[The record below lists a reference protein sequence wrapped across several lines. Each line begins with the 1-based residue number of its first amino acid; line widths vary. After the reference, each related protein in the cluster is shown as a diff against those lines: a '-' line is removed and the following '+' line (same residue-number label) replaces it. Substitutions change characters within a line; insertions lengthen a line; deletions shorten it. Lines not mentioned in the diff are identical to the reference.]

1 MKAIVCEM
9 CGGNDVVKQDGLYI
23 CQNCGTKYTAEDAK
37 KLMIDISGSSIKV
50 DEKEKAE
57 SYTVIE
63 YYETAI
69 QPNAAHFPSGLKNA
83 AKASDNTKNSVND
96 FTRAS
101 LLKGHGRD

>member
-1 MKAIVCEM
+1 MADNGFKHFKN
-9 CGGNDVVKQDGLYI
+9 GGKQEDTASAHTGLDAFMTWA
-23 CQNCGTKYTAEDAK
+23 GFDTA
-37 KLMIDISGSSIKV
+37 
-50 DEKEKAE
+50 KEKAE